1 LVERKALNLVVKGSS
16 PFFGGTN
23 VLWFLFDAE
32 NLLLACY
39 SSLSKVCERRLCVVI
54 QDTVKQR
61 NV

>member
-1 LVERKALNLVVKGSS
+1 
-16 PFFGGTN
+16 
-23 VLWFLFDAE
+23 LWFLFDAE

-39 SSLSKVCERRLCVVI
+39 SSLSKVCERRLGVVI